1 MRKCS
6 AFSIVFCFFIFN
18 LCQSPAKSLPE
29 IFTEEEE
36 VLLKEYLRD
45 ISDWIMSLD
54 LGSGKLK
61 NTEDTDQSIF
71 INGNFARVLVSAYR
85 HTGEEKYKNEALR
98 WADGFCNQQQLTITS
113 QINQGGFWADFP
125 RRDIVLYSNIYFGDM
140 GTAATALSVISQ
152 HADSKRQSL
161 YLDCLKRMALFV
173 TEGSIRD
180 PQFLGRDTTES
191 FIIKTG
197 EHRGALGCGYYR
209 GHLSMEPYTIS
220 TATTAGAFMSQMYK
234 LTNEPEYRNISKDA
248 VNWLLKVRE
257 ADGEIPYMLDG
268 KELDTWPLDTLTYC
282 SESFLGVYRFMNDSE
297 KAEFAEDI
305 RPTIDWILTNQNDD
319 GTWGQLRSP
328 DQQRSPG
335 VVSLLN
341 WYYVNIEQDQA
352 VKKAVKKYFAYMLVP
367 ENSKSY
373 GIKELVRTTGFLG
386 LAVSEILEPDSTF

>member
-1 MRKCS
+1 MKNHLCIS
-6 AFSIVFCFFIFN
+6 VIVCICLFGSF
-18 LCQSPAKSLPE
+18 QTQAKLPPE
-29 IFTEEEE
+29 IFTAEEE
-36 VLLKEYLRD
+36 VLLTDYLRD
-45 ISDWIMSLD
+45 IADWIMSLD
-54 LGSGKLK
+54 LGSGQLK

-85 HTGEEKYKNEALR
+85 LTGEEKYKNEAVK

-125 RRDIVLYSNIYFGDM
+125 RREIVLYSNIYFGDM
-140 GTAATALSVISQ
+140 GTAATALSVIYK
-152 HADSKRQSL
+152 HADSKRQPI

-180 PQFLGRDTTES
+180 PQFLGRDTTGS
-191 FIIKTG
+191 FIIKSG
-197 EHRGALGCGYYR
+197 EHKGALGCGYYR

-220 TATTAGAFMSQMYK
+220 TATTAGAFMSQMYE
-234 LTNEPEYRNISKDA
+234 LTNEPKYRNISTDA

-282 SESFLGVYRFMNDSE
+282 SEAFLGVYRFMNDIE
-297 KAEFAEDI
+297 RAEFAKDI
-305 RPTIDWILTNQNDD
+305 RPTIDWILRNQNDD

-341 WYYVNIEQDQA
+341 WYYVHIQQDADVKEA
-352 VKKAVKKYFAYMLVP
+352 VKRFFAYMLVP
-367 ENSKSY
+367 ENSEAY

-386 LAVSEILEPDSTF
+386 LTVSEILKPDSTF